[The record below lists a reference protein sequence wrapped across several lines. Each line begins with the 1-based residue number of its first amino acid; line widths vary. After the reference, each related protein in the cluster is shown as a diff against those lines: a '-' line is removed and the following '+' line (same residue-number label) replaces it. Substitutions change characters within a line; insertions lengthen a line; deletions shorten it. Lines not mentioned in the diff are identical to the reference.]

1 MSKSPSPFGGTTL
14 TKTMTITG
22 YRLRTEGD
30 SVAIEESTLD
40 QLLSARGCAW
50 SEFFYNKEDKPFGMN
65 WNDYNIGLARMRC
78 DLGIDAIEDE
88 CKRRGIVPKGMEYNR
103 VTASF
108 QLFT

>member
-1 MSKSPSPFGGTTL
+1 M
-14 TKTMTITG
+14 KTEKANITITG

-50 SEFFYNKEDKPFGMN
+50 GEFFYNKEDKPFGMN
-65 WNDYNIGLARMRC
+65 WNDYNTGLARMRR